1 MMPQQDDYSALDRP
15 ELVQFVFYPRGDF
28 TSPPSN
34 AIDYFVAVE
43 EAISISCRFYVHDKN
58 SPTILFF
65 HGNGEVVSDYDYI
78 APIYGSQVGAN
89 LFVADYRGYGASGGR
104 PSFSSMVADSH
115 RIFEDFSAILR
126 DGSHS
131 GRVFVMGRSLGSVSA
146 IELASCYQDKVSGL
160 IIESGFAS
168 TVRLMTRLG
177 FPKDFLG
184 VKDFGFPNLSK
195 IRTVALPT
203 LIIHAERDSLIPLEE
218 AKDLFENVATEE
230 KRFVIIPEADHNDI
244 MMADMPTYFRAIE
257 EFVFRPDRGGRP

>member
-1 MMPQQDDYSALDRP
+1 M
-15 ELVQFVFYPRGDF
+15 
-28 TSPPSN
+28 
-34 AIDYFVAVE
+34 
-43 EAISISCRFYVHDKN
+43 
-58 SPTILFF
+58 LFR
-65 HGNGEVVSDYDYI
+65 S
-78 APIYGSQVGAN
+78 
-89 LFVADYRGYGASGGR
+89 SGGR

-115 RIFEDFSAILR
+115 RIFEGFSAILR
-126 DGSHS
+126 DGNHS

-146 IELASCYQDKVSGL
+146 IELASCYQDRVSGL

-177 FPKDFLG
+177 FPKEYLG
-184 VKDFGFPNLSK
+184 IKDFGFPNLSK

-218 AKDLFENVATEE
+218 AEDLFENVATEE
-230 KRFVIIPEADHNDI
+230 KRLVIIPEADHNDI